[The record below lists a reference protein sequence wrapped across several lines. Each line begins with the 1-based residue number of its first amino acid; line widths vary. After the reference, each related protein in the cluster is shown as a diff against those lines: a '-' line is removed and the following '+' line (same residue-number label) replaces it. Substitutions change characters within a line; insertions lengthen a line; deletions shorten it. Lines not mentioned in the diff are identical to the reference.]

1 MVNADWTKVQLR
13 ALGKVLRVSTVSG
26 ERDYQKSRLS
36 MGIRWT
42 TTGVNTAL
50 LISLS
55 LNLRSNGCWRKR
67 NRRGIARMFALERD
81 RRRGAPGANTRKLI
95 RVSKVEAVFRKP
107 AGSRAR
113 ALLRSDRIR

>member
-1 MVNADWTKVQLR
+1 MVTSDWTKVQLR

-26 ERDYQKSRLS
+26 ERDYQKSRLT

-55 LNLRSNGCWRKR
+55 LDLRSNGCWRKR
-67 NRRGIARMFALERD
+67 NRRGIARMSVRWNVID
-81 RRRGAPGANTRKLI
+81 DGVRREQTQGN
-95 RVSKVEAVFRKP
+95 
-107 AGSRAR
+107 
-113 ALLRSDRIR
+113 